1 MYGIEISYS
10 WGECEDK
17 LYGRYITK
25 EEAFKKMCY
34 MAAEEAYVQNE
45 EFLEE
50 RTCQVYFDA
59 SQFKIDLHYDYD
71 DTWCYY
77 RIKEVEN
84 AKIIPRE
91 FVSVKEMYEEYLND
105 DVDNPL
111 SYEEYLHDKIE
122 WFLEQDC
129 EIYVY

>member
-10 WGECEDK
+10 WGDCEDR
-17 LYGRYITK
+17 LYGTYTTK
-25 EEAFKKMCY
+25 EEAFKDMCFL
-34 MAAEEAYVQNE
+34 AAKEAYIQNE

-50 RTCQVYFDA
+50 NTCQLYFDA
-59 SQFKIDLHYDYD
+59 SQFKIDLRYGYDN
-71 DTWCYY
+71 TWCYY
-77 RIKEVEN
+77 RIKKVEN
-84 AKIIPRE
+84 ARIIPRE